1 MNQKDFD
8 KLVKESM
15 DKYNEKESE
24 LDALLAAAEKKQEEL
39 EKFRDDLLLNL
50 IHADINAD
58 EEENEEENEPPSASM
73 KFVGEIPT
81 SEELAE
87 SQAVVVHVMP
97 GFLDA
102 DDESDNIDL
111 IYLSKEDGLSDEEM
125 CGALAFATVKAFI
138 KSSEAMA
145 KRDGADA
152 EFENINYDEIVDAV
166 MEKIGEVVVKQ
177 SLRDCLRDLFDFD
190 KED

>member
-58 EEENEEENEPPSASM
+58 EEENEEHELANASM
-73 KFVGEIPT
+73 KFIGEGPAP
-81 SEELAE
+81 EQLAE

-97 GFLDA
+97 GFLNA

-111 IYLSKEDGLSDEEM
+111 IYLSKEDGLTDEEM

-145 KRDGADA
+145 KRDGTDA
-152 EFENINYDEIVDAV
+152 EIENINYDEVVDAV
-166 MEKIGEVVVKQ
+166 MEKIGEVIVKQ

-190 KED
+190 EED